1 MSTEKPP
8 KAVEPKRKR
17 GHERV
22 AAIVET
28 AIGLFSTHGYR
39 AVTMSEV
46 AAQSGTAIGSL
57 YRFFPTKDAL
67 AQAIMDRYGAHL
79 TDELEKVVAIAASAS
94 AGEVAQALVAMM
106 RGLQTERAAALVLA
120 DAREDGSLRRA
131 GLRRQM
137 LEKLT
142 AVLALVDGSPIPSD
156 VDQRAWMLLYALK
169 AIRQFD
175 QEHPALSKRLVDDAC
190 LLIEPLVAAGLT
202 KAE

>member
-1 MSTEKPP
+1 MSTAKPP

-22 AAIVET
+22 SAIVET
-28 AIGLFSTHGYR
+28 AIGLFAIHGYR

-67 AQAIMDRYGAHL
+67 AQTIMDRYGTHL
-79 TDELEKVVAIAASAS
+79 TDELEKVAVIAEKASAR
-94 AGEVAQALVAMM
+94 EVARALVAMM

-120 DAREDGSLRRA
+120 DARDDGPLRRA
-131 GLRRQM
+131 GLRSQM

-142 AVLALVDGSPIPSD
+142 AVLALIDGKPVPED

-175 QEHPALSKRLVDDAC
+175 QEHPALSERLVDDAC
-190 LLIEPLVAAGLT
+190 LLIEPLVAAGLSKT
-202 KAE
+202 S

>member
-1 MSTEKPP
+1 MSTATSP

-22 AAIVET
+22 ALIVET
-28 AIGLFSTHGYR
+28 AIGLFASHGFR

-46 AAQSGTAIGSL
+46 ASQSGTAIGSL

-67 AQAIMDRYGAHL
+67 AQAIMDRYGAHV
-79 TDELEKVVAIAASAS
+79 TDELEKVVAIAATAS
-94 AGEVAQALVAMM
+94 AGEVARALVAMM

-120 DAREDGSLRRA
+120 DAREDGPLRRA

-142 AVLALVDGSPIPSD
+142 AVLALIDRQPVPAE
-156 VDQRAWMLLYALK
+156 VDQRAWILLYALK

-175 QEHPALSKRLVDDAC
+175 HDHPALSKRLVDDAC

-202 KAE
+202 KTN

>member
-1 MSTEKPP
+1 MSTALQSQ
-8 KAVEPKRKR
+8 AVEPKRKR

-28 AIGLFSTHGYR
+28 AIALFAADGYR

-46 AAQSGTAIGSL
+46 AARSGTAVGSL

-67 AQAIMDRYGAHL
+67 AQSILDRYGAHL
-79 TDELEKVVAIAASAS
+79 TDELEKVVTIAARAS
-94 AGEVAQALVAMM
+94 AADVARALVAMM

-120 DAREDGSLRRA
+120 DARGDGPLRRA
-131 GLRRQM
+131 GLRQQM

-142 AVLALVDGSPIPSD
+142 AVLALIDKSPVPAEID
-156 VDQRAWMLLYALK
+156 LRAWMLLYALK

-175 QEHPALSKRLVDDAC
+175 QDHPALSIRLVDDAC

-202 KAE
+202 KSD